1 MKALTI
7 SELVAARISAKQAE
21 DAAIAERR
29 NIDAQLAELLKD
41 PSKPEGA
48 VSQKLADLG
57 VKLTVTYK
65 ISRNV
70 DSKKLQAEWDKLSAG
85 AQAAFKWKPEVS
97 VSELRKLEGID
108 ATVAAAYITAKPA
121 SPSIEI
127 EVI

>member
-41 PSKPEGA
+41 PNKPEGA

-85 AQAAFKWKPEVS
+85 AQAAFS
-97 VSELRKLEGID
+97 
-108 ATVAAAYITAKPA
+108 
-121 SPSIEI
+121 
-127 EVI
+127 